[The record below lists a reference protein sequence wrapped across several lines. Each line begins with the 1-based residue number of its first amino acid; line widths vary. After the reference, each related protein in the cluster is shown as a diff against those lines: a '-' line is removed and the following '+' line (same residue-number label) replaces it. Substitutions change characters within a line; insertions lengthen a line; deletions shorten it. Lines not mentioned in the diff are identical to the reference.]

1 MGPPVDITAPNSVL
15 DEAVRMNSLLDI
27 AGILASL
34 HNLGFNLRLPNG

>member
-1 MGPPVDITAPNSVL
+1 MEPPADMTAPNSVL

-34 HNLGFNLRLPNG
+34 NNFGFNLRLPDG